1 MEAAHAC
8 ARDGRY
14 GDALLAY
21 DAVLASHN
29 NTAEDFYHPAERQ
42 RLGHHNRAVALTKLG
57 RKGEAL
63 IAAALAVEAGSR
75 NVKSLHN
82 VGVLL
87 GDLGEYAEADAVFL
101 EYARLVDD
109 TGARLRYALA
119 RATCMLEMQHFA
131 RCETALE
138 EAASAAAMDAAATD
152 AAGDVGLLFMECQ
165 RRHAVLGRHR
175 ARARRSDTT
184 RPLVTSVFAS
194 QGEHD
199 TVHFTA
205 WLATL
210 RAHEDAP
217 PVVPSVLAIEVPPAA
232 APAAPATR
240 MTAVLSSVAA
250 ASPQR
255 WSPVRGPPAPIPS
268 FHGVRRSYMYHHPPD
283 NNNHV
288 GHGGVAPLALVA
300 ALYTPRQASPA
311 PRPAVSVSL
320 RSSISSGM

>member
-1 MEAAHAC
+1 MDAAHAC
-8 ARDGRY
+8 AKAGRY

-29 NTAEDFYHPAERQ
+29 TAENDDHHHPAAERQ

-101 EYARLVDD
+101 ECARLVDD
-109 TGARLRYALA
+109 TGIRLRYALA

-131 RCETALE
+131 QCDAMLE
-138 EAASAAAMDAAATD
+138 EAASAAAMDAAGD
-152 AAGDVGLLFMECQ
+152 AAGDVGLLFMEC
-165 RRHAVLGRHR
+165 RRRQAVLGRHR

-184 RPLVTSVFAS
+184 RPLVASVFAS
-194 QGEHD
+194 RGEHD

-232 APAAPATR
+232 TPAAPATR

-250 ASPQR
+250 ASPQQ

-268 FHGVRRSYMYHHPPD
+268 FHGVRRSYMYHPPD
-283 NNNHV
+283 N
-288 GHGGVAPLALVA
+288 GGVAPLALVA
-300 ALYTPRQASPA
+300 ALCAPRQASPA